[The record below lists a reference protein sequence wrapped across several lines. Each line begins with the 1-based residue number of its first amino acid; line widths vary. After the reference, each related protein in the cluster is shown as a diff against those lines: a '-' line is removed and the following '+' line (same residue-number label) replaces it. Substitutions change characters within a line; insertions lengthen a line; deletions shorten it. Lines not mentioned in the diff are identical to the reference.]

1 MKLKLLLA
9 SVVVVVAAVAGSG
22 AASPAPRDAE
32 AGAPF
37 AALGRA
43 FVGTIAQAVH
53 RGNTYERLEGQRDE
67 EIRATKQ
74 KDQIIEFHAQRGWLD
89 AQAAERERQRLDEL
103 RRAITVRTEREKN
116 ITRVAYNRAI
126 GREWKNAAATAL
138 PGAVGLQ
145 GFTGGFV
152 GGVLR
157 GDSPLNAA
165 VNALS
170 GSAPNNTQSLDD
182 LKKQLVESRAQL
194 RVARDKKLTERLDEL
209 LGEMNSQPP
218 GQKVDVAR
226 TLLRDEIDAVAAALK
241 QAKTTWKDWTGNKV
255 QINAERFARDARWQE
270 LNTNVQATQV
280 STAEKAIIAGLGRA
294 AAERIDRMSEK
305 GGVKLSDEDLVRIAA
320 EAGARFVA
328 ARAAARDAGESAD
341 SIDLD
346 SLVRAAI
353 NEHLL
358 QAGLAPLPEE
368 GDRQA
373 ARPTESGPSTADSG
387 KPKAV
392 VAKGSVVL
400 RGAKAPA
407 VIASGAFFILDSE
420 FVMDLPAEDGAIRG
434 SATATLRIDDKLFF
448 GSWATEV
455 CIADY
460 YYSFT
465 LDGTLQGATITG
477 TARLTGSISVV
488 QGCQKTTFD
497 PVQVQLF
504 SFQGTFDRNTA
515 TVDGWFNEVDGEDF
529 DPEFYIAFEGKGK

>member
-22 AASPAPRDAE
+22 AATPAPRDAE
-32 AGAPF
+32 AGVPF

-53 RGNTYERLEGQRDE
+53 RGNTYERLEGQRDA

-103 RRAITVRTEREKN
+103 RRAITERTEREKN

-126 GREWKNAAATAL
+126 GSEWKNAAATAL

-170 GSAPNNTQSLDD
+170 GSAPNNTQSFDD

-280 STAEKAIIAGLGRA
+280 STAERRSSRA
-294 AAERIDRMSEK
+294 S
-305 GGVKLSDEDLVRIAA
+305 
-320 EAGARFVA
+320 
-328 ARAAARDAGESAD
+328 GEPP
-341 SIDLD
+341 
-346 SLVRAAI
+346 R
-353 NEHLL
+353 N
-358 QAGLAPLPEE
+358 G
-368 GDRQA
+368 
-373 ARPTESGPSTADSG
+373 STG
-387 KPKAV
+387 CRKKAV
-392 VAKGSVVL
+392 
-400 RGAKAPA
+400 
-407 VIASGAFFILDSE
+407 
-420 FVMDLPAEDGAIRG
+420 
-434 SATATLRIDDKLFF
+434 
-448 GSWATEV
+448 
-455 CIADY
+455 
-460 YYSFT
+460 
-465 LDGTLQGATITG
+465 
-477 TARLTGSISVV
+477 
-488 QGCQKTTFD
+488 
-497 PVQVQLF
+497 
-504 SFQGTFDRNTA
+504 
-515 TVDGWFNEVDGEDF
+515 
-529 DPEFYIAFEGKGK
+529 

>member
-22 AASPAPRDAE
+22 AATPAPRDAE

-43 FVGTIAQAVH
+43 FVGSIAQAIH
-53 RGNTYERLEGQRDE
+53 RGKTYERLEGQRDE

-74 KDQIIEFHAQRGWLD
+74 KDQIIDFQARRGWLD
-89 AQAAERERQRLDEL
+89 AQSAERERQRLDEL
-103 RRAITVRTEREKN
+103 RRAITERTEREKN

-126 GREWKNAAATAL
+126 GSEWKNAAATAL
-138 PGAVGLQ
+138 PGAAGLQ
-145 GFTGGFV
+145 GFAGGFV

-170 GSAPNNTQSLDD
+170 GSAPNNTQSLED

-320 EAGARFVA
+320 EAGARFVE
-328 ARAAARDAGESAD
+328 ARAAAKAAGESAD

-353 NEHLL
+353 NEHLA
-358 QAGLAPLPEE
+358 QAGLGPLPEE
-368 GDRQA
+368 GDQQA
-373 ARPTESGPSTADSG
+373 AGPTQAGPSTADSG

-434 SATATLRIDDKLFF
+434 TATATFRVDDKLFL

-465 LDGTLQGATITG
+465 LDGTLQGATVTG

-497 PVQVQLF
+497 PVQVQTF
-504 SFQGTFDRNTA
+504 PFQGTFDRNTG
-515 TVDGWFNEVDGEDF
+515 TVDGWFSEVDGEDF